1 MLVGSAEWQRPMY
14 IDDARSDWESALFMD
29 TGAVA
34 DEAQK
39 LALQTGVGVGARWR
53 SPIGPFQADL
63 AYGVKRKK
71 LRLHLSVGFVF

>member
-1 MLVGSAEWQRPMY
+1 MGSAEWQRPIY
-14 IDDARSDWESALFMD
+14 IDGARSDWESAVFMD

-63 AYGVKRKK
+63 AYGVKRKQ